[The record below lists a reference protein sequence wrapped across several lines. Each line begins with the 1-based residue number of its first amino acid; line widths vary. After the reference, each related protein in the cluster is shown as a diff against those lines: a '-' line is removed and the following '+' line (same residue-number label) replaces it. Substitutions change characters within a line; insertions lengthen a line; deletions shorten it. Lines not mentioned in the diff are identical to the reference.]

1 MTDEVRIEGSEVYL
15 APEGAALPTAE
26 ELQRGTDGWTLIGR
40 VEDDG
45 TVTDTRLPFVD
56 IDEIVRTTPMSR
68 SEALDYSATLERLYR
83 APLPAR
89 VTEPPVRFTN
99 RAARRAA
106 ARGHR

>member
-1 MTDEVRIEGSEVYL
+1 MTEEVRIDGAAVYL
-15 APEGAALPTAE
+15 APAGVALPSPE

-45 TVTDTRLPFVD
+45 TVIDTRPPLVD
-56 IDEIVRTTPMSR
+56 IDEIVRTTAMNR
-68 SEALDYSATLERLYR
+68 RQALDYSATLERFYR
-83 APLPAR
+83 APLPTR